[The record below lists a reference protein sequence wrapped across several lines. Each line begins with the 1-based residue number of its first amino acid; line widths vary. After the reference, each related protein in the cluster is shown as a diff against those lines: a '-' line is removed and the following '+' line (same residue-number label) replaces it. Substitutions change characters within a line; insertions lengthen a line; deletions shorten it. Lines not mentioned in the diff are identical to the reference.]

1 MRLQHKPVK
10 PPASGTGR
18 GSAGSTEHLGQA
30 GGRGRGR
37 AWQGC
42 VGFGPPLHLRLS
54 ILGPHLCYL
63 GGLGIA
69 AIWIPQGCSCG
80 SRVGGAAL
88 GHSGPL
94 RDKAGHPRACWE
106 IDRVIHVL
114 QMSKQRPRDSV
125 PCSPLHS
132 HYAVELSLW
141 VSRLRSQ
148 Q

>member
-1 MRLQHKPVK
+1 MLTCGPMEQIPGWTAV
-10 PPASGTGR
+10 PGCAQTP
-18 GSAGSTEHLGQA
+18 GSTEHLGLA

-54 ILGPHLCYL
+54 ILG
-63 GGLGIA
+63 
-69 AIWIPQGCSCG
+69 PQGCSCG

-106 IDRVIHVL
+106 MRRRGQHPWAEARLGLTHL
-114 QMSKQRPRDSV
+114 Q
-125 PCSPLHS
+125 
-132 HYAVELSLW
+132 
-141 VSRLRSQ
+141 LRGGCR
-148 Q
+148 

>member
-1 MRLQHKPVK
+1 MLTCGPMEQIPGWTAV
-10 PPASGTGR
+10 PGCAQTP
-18 GSAGSTEHLGQA
+18 GSTEHLGQA
-30 GGRGRGR
+30 EGRGRGR

-94 RDKAGHPRACWE
+94 RDRAGHPRACWE
-106 IDRVIHVL
+106 MRRRGQHPWAEARLGLTHL
-114 QMSKQRPRDSV
+114 Q
-125 PCSPLHS
+125 
-132 HYAVELSLW
+132 
-141 VSRLRSQ
+141 LRGGCR
-148 Q
+148 